1 MKSDALRMCGMWYAD
16 KTDVHDGDKTDPQPI
31 QLEMQHVTFSSM
43 ASDFGVLQ
51 QVPLSSDYQVGLSA
65 APTRAT
71 WSGQVTEPKEF
82 SPCLTIQDYALRT
95 QPPHTQPPH
104 GNYRDSHALSSIREV
119 SPSRA
124 ERNPMVKYAY
134 SDTSSDLQRSP
145 MSTFSQY
152 TDATPPVIPLDRR
165 SQGPQGGMFL
175 EIPLVPPGNVSARLG
190 HYGVQRGNGGGQ
202 PRHDSSSP
210 WSPDL
215 NPYFAQA
222 RAESKASSTNAY
234 PTNALPS
241 KTIGWA

>member
-1 MKSDALRMCGMWYAD
+1 MWYAD
-16 KTDVHDGDKTDPQPI
+16 KTKADDGDKTDPQHI
-31 QLEMQHVTFSSM
+31 QLEMQHGTFSSM

-51 QVPLSSDYQVGLSA
+51 QVPLTCDYQVGLSA

-71 WSGQVTEPKEF
+71 CSGQVTEPKEF

-95 QPPHTQPPH
+95 QPPH
-104 GNYRDSHALSSIREV
+104 GNYRDSHPLSSIREV

-124 ERNPMVKYAY
+124 ERNPIAKYAY

-165 SQGPQGGMFL
+165 SQGPQGAMFL
-175 EIPLVPPGNVSARLG
+175 EIPLVTPGNNVSARLG
-190 HYGVQRGNGGGQ
+190 HYGVQHGDSGGQ
-202 PRHDSSSP
+202 PRHNSSSP
-210 WSPDL
+210 WSPDP

-222 RAESKASSTNAY
+222 RAASKASSTNASS
-234 PTNALPS
+234 TNSLHP